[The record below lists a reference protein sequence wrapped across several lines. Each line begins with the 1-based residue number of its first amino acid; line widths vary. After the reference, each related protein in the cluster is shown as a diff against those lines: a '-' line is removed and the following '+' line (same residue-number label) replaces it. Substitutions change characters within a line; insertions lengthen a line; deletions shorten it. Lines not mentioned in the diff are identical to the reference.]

1 MSRIPSVF
9 ECQSCGYS
17 SSKWLGRCPDCGNW
31 NSFVEGKEIT
41 PTKRDTALGGD
52 RTVPVALSEISTES
66 TPRVSTA
73 NEEFD
78 RVLGGGIV
86 PGSLVLL
93 GGEPGEGKSTLL
105 LLGVTAAA
113 FFGVEFGYYVPI
125 WAPRTMK
132 PDSRVPQANTQ

>member
-1 MSRIPSVF
+1 M
-9 ECQSCGYS
+9 
-17 SSKWLGRCPDCGNW
+17 
-31 NSFVEGKEIT
+31 EGKKIT
-41 PTKRDTALGGD
+41 PPKRDTARGD

-113 FFGVEFGYYVPI
+113 FSAWSSGITCRSGRP
-125 WAPRTMK
+125 AR
-132 PDSRVPQANTQ
+132 